1 MNLENRICLLPNYVK
16 KVSTC
21 IEAVYVAAV
30 NDRYVIVLAVLTLAT
45 VLENLETGNHKLLC
59 WFYWSL
65 RSGTAGLGNRRYCVE

>member
-1 MNLENRICLLPNYVK
+1 MK

-21 IEAVYVAAV
+21 IEVVYVAAV

-65 RSGTAGLGNRRYCVE
+65 KVGYCWSG